1 MVVKDD
7 KSKKTNFHEK
17 RLLRSSTDQV
27 VSGVF
32 GGIAQYFGVDSV
44 IVRIIAVLMFIARP
58 AEFIIFY
65 IIASII
71 IPETDNNPPIGPKN
85 KKDSKLFGVILIVV
99 GVLFLFENFF
109 AWFTWDYV
117 WPLAIIAFGVYK
129 VMR

>member
-1 MVVKDD
+1 MVDKDD
-7 KSKKTNFHEK
+7 KSKKNNIHEK
-17 RLLRSSTDQV
+17 RLLRSKTDAV

-44 IVRIIAVLMFIARP
+44 VVRIIAVLMLIARP

-65 IIASII
+65 IIASVI
-71 IPETDNNPPIGPKN
+71 IPETDNTPPIGPKN

-109 AWFTWDYV
+109 AWFTWDYI
-117 WPLAIIAFGVYK
+117 WPSAIIAFGVYK